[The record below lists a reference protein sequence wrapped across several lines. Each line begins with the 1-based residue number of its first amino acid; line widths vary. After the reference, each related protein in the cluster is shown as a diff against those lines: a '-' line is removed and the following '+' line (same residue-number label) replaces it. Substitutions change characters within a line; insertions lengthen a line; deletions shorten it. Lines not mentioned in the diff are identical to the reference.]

1 MMHTRVLHP
10 SRNILTL
17 LETCT
22 KEGPLLGLN
31 FFISHDRPP
40 RNTCWGLFYNTC
52 EFLDKLCIFKG
63 TRRDFLRGISGR
75 VHISTRVKD
84 SSFLPESWIF
94 RFCEEYPFKRHQI
107 SNVQYIGNHDLCV
120 LLLMTGLKEVRNDGH
135 D

>member
-40 RNTCWGLFYNTC
+40 RNTCWGLFYHTC
-52 EFLDKLCIFKG
+52 EFLDKPCSFKG
-63 TRRDFLRGISGR
+63 SRRDFLRSISGR

-84 SSFLPESWIF
+84 SILAWFRYLLWFRRFRSLNHTDLQIQTMLPTFLRYCAKQYELEVL
-94 RFCEEYPFKRHQI
+94 RFK
-107 SNVQYIGNHDLCV
+107 LC
-120 LLLMTGLKEVRNDGH
+120 
-135 D
+135 